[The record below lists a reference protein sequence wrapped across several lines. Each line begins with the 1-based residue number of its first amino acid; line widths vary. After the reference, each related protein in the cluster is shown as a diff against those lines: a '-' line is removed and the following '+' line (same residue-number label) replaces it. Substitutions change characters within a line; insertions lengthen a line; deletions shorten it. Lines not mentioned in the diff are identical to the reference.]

1 MRCQQLSLLAQLD
14 QDMKLALK
22 DKNKSKLSTIRMLKA
37 TLKKV
42 EIDKRR
48 PLTDDEVLEVIAKE
62 VKQRRDSIKEY
73 ENAGRDDLAE
83 KEKEEKTILES
94 YLPEQLTEEEVR
106 SIVTEVVQE
115 VGASSKADMGKVM
128 SAVMPKVKGRAD
140 GRLVNRLV
148 SEALGS

>member
-1 MRCQQLSLLAQLD
+1 MSLLAQLD

-37 TLKKV
+37 AVKKV

-48 PLTDDEVLEVIAKE
+48 PLTDDEVLEVITKE
-62 VKQRRDSIKEY
+62 VKQRRDSIAEY
-73 ENAGRDDLAE
+73 EKAGRDDLVE
-83 KEKEEKTILES
+83 KEKEELVILQS

-106 SIVTEVVQE
+106 AIVAEVVQE
-115 VGASSKADMGKVM
+115 VGASSKAEMGKVM
-128 SAVMPKVKGRAD
+128 SAIMPKVKGRAD

>member
-1 MRCQQLSLLAQLD
+1 MSLSTQLD

-22 DKNKSKLSTIRMLKA
+22 NKDKGKLSTIRMLKA
-37 TLKKV
+37 ALKKV

-48 PLTDDEVLEVIAKE
+48 PLTDDEILDVITKQ
-62 VKQRRDSIKEY
+62 VKQRRDSIVEY
-73 ENAGRDDLAE
+73 EKAGRDELAA
-83 KEKEEKTILES
+83 KEKEEMVILES
-94 YLPEQLTEEEVR
+94 YLPEQLSEEEVR
-106 SIVTEVVQE
+106 AIVAEAVKQ

-128 SAVMPKVKGRAD
+128 GAIMPKVKGRAD

>member
-1 MRCQQLSLLAQLD
+1 MSLSTQLD

-22 DKNKSKLSTIRMLKA
+22 NKDKGKLSTIRMLKA
-37 TLKKV
+37 ALKKV

-48 PLTDDEVLEVIAKE
+48 PLTDDEILDVITKQ
-62 VKQRRDSIKEY
+62 VKQRRDSIAEY
-73 ENAGRDDLAE
+73 EKAGRDELAA
-83 KEKEEKTILES
+83 KEKEEMVILES
-94 YLPEQLTEEEVR
+94 YLPEQLSEEEVR
-106 SIVTEVVQE
+106 AIVSEAVKQ

-128 SAVMPKVKGRAD
+128 GAIMPKVKGRAD

>member
-1 MRCQQLSLLAQLD
+1 MSLSTQLD

-22 DKNKSKLSTIRMLKA
+22 NKDKGKLSTIRMLKA
-37 TLKKV
+37 ALKKV

-48 PLTDDEVLEVIAKE
+48 PLTDDEILDVITKQ
-62 VKQRRDSIKEY
+62 VKQRRDSIAEY
-73 ENAGRDDLAE
+73 EKAGRDELAA
-83 KEKEEKTILES
+83 KEKEEMVILES
-94 YLPEQLTEEEVR
+94 YLPEQLSEEEVR
-106 SIVTEVVQE
+106 AIVAEAVKQ

-128 SAVMPKVKGRAD
+128 GAIMPKVKGRAD